1 MNETRRSTAGD
12 YDYLIKLL
20 VLGDSGVGKTS
31 FLVRFVDD
39 QFSNRYLST
48 VGIDFKEKRVTKN
61 RKKLRLQLWDTAG
74 QERFRSLA
82 TAFFRNAM
90 GFVVMFDVT
99 NEQSFLNTRSWLQ
112 QLRTHAYTEDPVTI
126 LVGNKTD
133 LDHIRKVQKS
143 DAERFADKLGLK
155 YMETSAQSGANV
167 REAFEILLDGVLE
180 RMQRNVPAVGD
191 PRVPDLVP
199 DIEREDVRELKAE
212 NEAEEKRGLKRILP
226 CCN

>member
-1 MNETRRSTAGD
+1 MQRNKKAFGFHCCSLGNEKSKETSTSIVGHCRTR
-12 YDYLIKLL
+12 K
-20 VLGDSGVGKTS
+20 VGVAPWGQGILYS
-31 FLVRFVDD
+31 F
-39 QFSNRYLST
+39 
-48 VGIDFKEKRVTKN
+48 FKKIAR
-61 RKKLRLQLWDTAG
+61 D
-74 QERFRSLA
+74 RFRSLA